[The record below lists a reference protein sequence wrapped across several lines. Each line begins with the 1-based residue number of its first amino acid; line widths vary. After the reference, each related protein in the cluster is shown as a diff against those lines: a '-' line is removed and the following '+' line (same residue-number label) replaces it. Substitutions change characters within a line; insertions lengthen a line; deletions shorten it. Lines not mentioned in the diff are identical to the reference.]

1 MGRVIKPGEIK
12 TQASSMKQALT
23 QENAAVQGV
32 CQISHSLWG
41 VVNFREVPGVD

>member
-23 QENAAVQGV
+23 QENTAVQGGAAKYHTV
-32 CQISHSLWG
+32 CG
-41 VVNFREVPGVD
+41 K